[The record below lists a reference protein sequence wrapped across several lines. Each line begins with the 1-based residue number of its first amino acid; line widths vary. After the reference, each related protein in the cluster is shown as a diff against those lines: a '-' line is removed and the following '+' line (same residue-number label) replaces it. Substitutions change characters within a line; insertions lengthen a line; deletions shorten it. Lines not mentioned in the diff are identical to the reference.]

1 MKSKKNLTIGIFIGI
16 CVIVLPLILMSNTS
30 SVTNEK
36 ENKFELVSPVS
47 GSNVVYMLNKQTGE
61 TWYIVN
67 QKKIKHD

>member
-1 MKSKKNLTIGIFIGI
+1 MKIKNNLTTGILIGIG
-16 CVIVLPLILMSNTS
+16 VLVLPLILMSNTPPVS
-30 SVTNEK
+30 NEK
-36 ENKFELVSPVS
+36 ENKFELVSPRS